1 MLIDLHT
8 HSLLSDGELL
18 PSEVA
23 RRAEAKGY
31 RVIAITD
38 HVDGSNL
45 YHVIPPIQR
54 VSRELTAKGGIVVLP
69 GAEITHVHPE
79 DIASIVE
86 EARRLGAVV
95 VIGHG
100 ESPVEPVLPG
110 TNRAMLVAGVDILAH
125 PGLITKD
132 DALLAAEKGIPL
144 EITSRKG
151 HSLTNGHVAA
161 MARETGATLVLNND
175 AHSPADLIDERMKRT
190 VGLGAGMT
198 PGEYDQIEQTTLQLI
213 ARVKERLEKEE

>member
-1 MLIDLHT
+1 
-8 HSLLSDGELL
+8 
-18 PSEVA
+18 
-23 RRAEAKGY
+23 
-31 RVIAITD
+31 
-38 HVDGSNL
+38 
-45 YHVIPPIQR
+45 
-54 VSRELTAKGGIVVLP
+54 
-69 GAEITHVHPE
+69 
-79 DIASIVE
+79 
-86 EARRLGAVV
+86 
-95 VIGHG
+95 
-100 ESPVEPVLPG
+100 
-110 TNRAMLVAGVDILAH
+110 MLVAGVDILAH